1 MEKMAADKHNDRL
14 HANHRE
20 RLRKKFF
27 ESDGDILEPH
37 EILEILLYSVYA
49 QKDTNRIARE
59 LIRKFGT
66 IYNVF
71 EADSRDLMSVP
82 GVGEQTA
89 AMLKLQAAL
98 LRRYNIDMINAPP
111 NMRLTP
117 KNAGKY
123 IVNFFHGYANE
134 ILMMFALDA
143 ECKIISTI
151 PVSKG
156 TVDRVQ
162 IYIRDIVKNAMES
175 KAVYVVIAHNHP
187 NGTLLASESDIRF
200 TIELEH
206 ALAYINVRLIDH
218 VIVAGG
224 NYLSLANEYKVFERF
239 S

>member
-1 MEKMAADKHNDRL
+1 MPADKPNASL

-49 QKDTNRIARE
+49 QKDTNQIARR
-59 LIRKFGT
+59 LIKKFGT

-71 EADSRDLMSVP
+71 EADHRELMAVP

-98 LRRYNIDMINAPP
+98 LRRYNIDKINTPV

-117 KNAGKY
+117 RNSGKY

-134 ILMMFALDA
+134 ILMMFALDSD
-143 ECKIISTI
+143 CKIISTI

-156 TVDRVQ
+156 SVDRVQ
-162 IYIRDIVKNAMES
+162 IYIRDIVKNAVES
-175 KAVYVVIAHNHP
+175 KAVYVVLAHNHP
-187 NGTLLASESDIRF
+187 NGTLSASKSDIEF

-218 VIVAGG
+218 VIVAGEE
-224 NYLSLANEYKVFERF
+224 YLSLANEYRIFDNSDR
-239 S
+239 